1 MSANENALAT
11 VDIAALQKAKF
22 ADDGFGDLSGPGFGA
37 FLPYIQLCGSSTDL
51 AKRGEIAVG
60 NYALIIGSGDKKEHV
75 DLGKNVICI
84 PVAWRPKA
92 MNAKTNPVLAS
103 FNPASPLF
111 QQLRKTAEA
120 DSQSGCMFGPEFL
133 LWIPGHGFA
142 TFHMGSKTARN
153 EARSVQALLPGNDGR
168 LKTANLSAQFIKT
181 EKYSWHGPKCV
192 ISSQVA
198 EQPPAE
204 LMLQTVTDFLNPA
217 DSKPPETAAPEVVNQ
232 DR

>member
-1 MSANENALAT
+1 MSENNALAIP
-11 VDIAALQKAKF
+11 DIVGLQKAKF
-22 ADDGFGDLSGPGFGA
+22 ADDGFGDLSGPGFGN
-37 FLPYIQLCGSSTDL
+37 FLPYLQLCGSSTEL
-51 AKRGEIAVG
+51 AKRGDISVG
-60 NYALIIGSGDKKEHV
+60 NYALISGSGDKKEHA

-92 MNAKTNPVLAS
+92 MNAKATPVIVS
-103 FNPASPLF
+103 FTPTSPLF
-111 QQLRKTAEA
+111 QQLRKTAEN
-120 DSQSGCMFGPEFL
+120 DSRSGCMFGPEFL

-153 EARSVQALLPGNDGR
+153 EARSIQALLPGADGR

-181 EKYSWHGPKCV
+181 EKHSWHGPKCV

-198 EQPPAE
+198 EQPAPDV
-204 LMLQTVTDFLNPA
+204 LLQAVTDFLNPV
-217 DSKPPETAAPEVVNQ
+217 DSKPPEAAAPEVVNQ